1 MSILAI
7 NPNVQSV
14 LLAYPEHIQKK
25 LAHVRQLILEVAEDI
40 SALDKLE
47 ETLKWGEPSY
57 LLKGGSTIR
66 FAWKAQRPDEYVM
79 YFNCKT
85 RLVDTFREFYGD
97 VFHFEGNRAIIF
109 QVNDEIA
116 VAELKHCISLALRY
130 HKLKHLPTLG
140 V

>member
-1 MSILAI
+1 MPALTISSD
-7 NPNVQSV
+7 VQNV
-14 LLAYPEHIQKK
+14 LLTYPKHIQEK
-25 LAHVRQLILEVAEDI
+25 LTDIRQLILEVAQDI
-40 SALDKLE
+40 NALDKLE

-66 FAWKAQRPDEYVM
+66 LAWKAKEPAAYAI

-97 VFHFEGNRAIIF
+97 VFHFEGNRAIVF
-109 QVNDEIA
+109 QANDEIA